1 MDAITSEQCCHTC
14 NVGKHAIF
22 GALSA
27 KEQEALNAEKIPE
40 AYHRGDVVFEE
51 GHYPKG
57 LFCISQGKVKVT
69 KLGDEGRDQIVR
81 IDKQG
86 EVLGYRS
93 LLADEP
99 YSATAT
105 ALEKA
110 VICFIPSRVILG
122 FLESNSN
129 LAFRMMKIMAQDLK
143 KAEERLTDFTQKPVK
158 ERLAQTLLSLMDTYG
173 QTEEGFL
180 DINLTRQ
187 EWANLMG
194 TTTETAIRTLSE
206 FNKEGLIS
214 LERKKV
220 RLLQPGQLYNMAEL

>member
-1 MDAITSEQCCHTC
+1 MDALTSEQCCHTC

-40 AYHRGDVVFEE
+40 VYQRGDVVFEE

-220 RLLQPGQLYNMAEL
+220 RLLKPGQLYNMAEL

>member
-40 AYHRGDVVFEE
+40 VYHRGDVVFEE
-51 GHYPKG
+51 G